1 MKKYYSVAL
10 AGVAALSMLTACNGS
25 TKSGDRV
32 EASEQA
38 EVSVASVGGVLPVD
52 TATSV
57 LNWKGFKPGGEH
69 FGKLPISEGQV
80 TVENGKLLAGS
91 VVFQMNGIVVEDLE
105 GEAAAGLKGHL
116 ENADFFEVEK
126 YPTARFELTGI
137 GAEGLDLATLT
148 QLEGNLTLKSE
159 TKNVVIP
166 IESVQQLEGK
176 TIIKS
181 KSFRIDRT
189 DWKVEFGSKNIF
201 KNLGDNFI
209 DDEIE
214 LGFTLVF

>member
-1 MKKYYSVAL
+1 MNKYY
-10 AGVAALSMLTACNGS
+10 VAALSSVVALGMLTACNGS
-25 TKSGDRV
+25 AKSGDRV

-38 EVSVASVGGVLPVD
+38 SVSVSEKGGVLPID
-52 TATSV
+52 TAESI

-69 FGKLPISEGQV
+69 FGKLPVSEGQV
-80 TVENGKLLAGS
+80 TIEGGKLLAGS
-91 VVFQMNGIVVEDLE
+91 VTFQMNGIVVEDIQ
-105 GEAAAGLKGHL
+105 GEMAAKLKAHL
-116 ENADFFEVEK
+116 ENADFFEVET

-137 GAEGLDLATLT
+137 SAEGLDLATLT

-176 TIIKS
+176 TLIKS
-181 KSFRIDRT
+181 KVFRINRT
-189 DWKVEFGSKNIF
+189 DWKVEFGSKSLF
-201 KNLGDNFI
+201 KNLGDKFI

-214 LGFTLVF
+214 LSFSLVF